1 MIPLE
6 LIIVGGI
13 LSILNL
19 LAHLLRHIPK
29 FKKLCDKI
37 DKSSQKLKSI
47 KESIKSDQSIM
58 YRESA
63 ENDLEEVLEI
73 ADDFIQMLEEITFSK
88 PN

>member
-1 MIPLE
+1 MFPLE
-6 LIIVGGI
+6 IVIIGAI

-19 LAHLLRHIPK
+19 LAHLIRHIPK

-47 KESIKSDQSIM
+47 KESIKTDESIM
-58 YRESA
+58 DRESTD
-63 ENDLEEVLEI
+63 NDLDEIIDI
-73 ADDFIQMLEEITFSK
+73 ADDFIQMLEEIIFSK